1 MTVQEM
7 LNIPFFS
14 DMIVAGGQDGLF
26 REVTS
31 VSVMD
36 APDIYEWMKGGE
48 FLITTAY
55 IFKDSPEGML
65 PLIRRLNQA
74 GIAAFGVKTDRFLG
88 ELPEEIVAEADRL
101 VGLSKGRP
109 IHLAHATAAGCGTH
123 TGAAEGMQRVIDLVD
138 GDVVTAEFVTTM
150 LREGKGSLEGLQL
163 PAAGSASS
171 VWSERPVSVN
181 WQYSPIKDN

>member
-36 APDIYEWMKGGE
+36 APDIHEWMKGGE

-65 PLIRRLNQA
+65 PLISYDQM
-74 GIAAFGVKTDRFLG
+74 GIYRFLAS
-88 ELPEEIVAEADRL
+88 VCD
-101 VGLSKGRP
+101 
-109 IHLAHATAAGCGTH
+109 
-123 TGAAEGMQRVIDLVD
+123 Q
-138 GDVVTAEFVTTM
+138 
-150 LREGKGSLEGLQL
+150 

-171 VWSERPVSVN
+171 VWSERLVSVN

>member
-36 APDIYEWMKGGE
+36 APDIHEWMKGGE

-65 PLIRRLNQA
+65 RLISYDQM
-74 GIAAFGVKTDRFLG
+74 GIYRFL
-88 ELPEEIVAEADRL
+88 VSVCD
-101 VGLSKGRP
+101 
-109 IHLAHATAAGCGTH
+109 
-123 TGAAEGMQRVIDLVD
+123 Q
-138 GDVVTAEFVTTM
+138 
-150 LREGKGSLEGLQL
+150 

-171 VWSERPVSVN
+171 VWSERLVSVN

>member
-1 MTVQEM
+1 MRRPDMTVQEM

-65 PLIRRLNQA
+65 PLIRRLN
-74 GIAAFGVKTDRFLG
+74 
-88 ELPEEIVAEADRL
+88 
-101 VGLSKGRP
+101 
-109 IHLAHATAAGCGTH
+109 
-123 TGAAEGMQRVIDLVD
+123 
-138 GDVVTAEFVTTM
+138 
-150 LREGKGSLEGLQL
+150 
-163 PAAGSASS
+163 
-171 VWSERPVSVN
+171 
-181 WQYSPIKDN
+181 

>member
-74 GIAAFGVKTDRFLG
+74 GIAAFGVKTDHFYGCRRQ
-88 ELPEEIVAEADRL
+88 EYAVDSQASED
-101 VGLSKGRP
+101 LSSY
-109 IHLAHATAAGCGTH
+109 TC
-123 TGAAEGMQRVIDLVD
+123 
-138 GDVVTAEFVTTM
+138 
-150 LREGKGSLEGLQL
+150 SLCRSLL
-163 PAAGSASS
+163 
-171 VWSERPVSVN
+171 
-181 WQYSPIKDN
+181 